1 MATISQQRPNL
12 GWGGQFTLSFY
23 WLTWNLQWT
32 AIIVILMPLQV
43 LAMVGEENKATAVG
57 IVTSIGAIISLAL
70 PPLIGALSDRTRS
83 RMGRR
88 KPYMLWGSV
97 IDGGA
102 LLLLAFV
109 PLWFEMPWAIVL
121 YVLAMMLLQFGS
133 SVATSPYSALIPDVV
148 PKHQMG
154 QASGWLALMSL
165 LGIFLGNFLGGF
177 HSDLFGGIVETY
189 WAMLGLFTIG
199 SLITILGV
207 REPKPPLADRFN
219 WKEFLNGLI
228 EPLKNHNFRW
238 VFLTR
243 LFVEGGQW
251 TVQAFLLFYFTDL
264 FFKSGQPIELFGL
277 VVDKPEQSVMYFLTA
292 VLLGAIPSSYVAGHL
307 SDKFGRKPM
316 VYIASGL
323 MSVVVIL
330 FAFNVIPVFVGVVLL
345 GLVFGLGHGT
355 YKSVDW
361 ALACDVLPSEDDF
374 AKDMGVWHIAMMVP
388 QVLFLPIA
396 GFLLDTFQKVGQSAG
411 VEHLGYTVIFSM
423 ACVLFVLGTVFIV
436 KIRGVR

>member
-1 MATISQQRPNL
+1 METSETRPVL
-12 GWGGQFTLSFY
+12 GWGRQFTLSFY
-23 WLTWNLQWT
+23 WLTWNIQWT

-43 LAMVGEENKATAVG
+43 LSMVGEENKATAVG
-57 IVTSIGAIISLAL
+57 IVTSIGAIISLVL

-83 RMGRR
+83 KMGRR

-109 PLWFEMPWAIVL
+109 PLWFEMPMAIVF
-121 YVLAMMLLQFGS
+121 YVAAMMLLQFGS

-148 PKHQMG
+148 PKAQMG

-165 LGIFLGNFLGGF
+165 IGIFLGNFIGGF

-189 WAMLGLFTIG
+189 WVMLMLFAIGIVITMLG
-199 SLITILGV
+199 V
-207 REPKPPLADRFN
+207 KEPSVSPSVEPFKWN
-219 WKEFLNGLI
+219 EYWQGLM
-228 EPLKNHNFRW
+228 EPLKDHNFRW

-243 LFVEGGQW
+243 MFVEGGQW
-251 TVQAFLLFYFTDL
+251 TVQAFLLFYFRDL
-264 FFKSGQPIELFGL
+264 FFGSGGSVELFGL
-277 VVDKPEQSVMYFLTA
+277 TVDKPEQSVTFFLAA
-292 VLLGAIPSSYVAGHL
+292 VLLGAIPSSYLAGHL

-323 MSVVVIL
+323 MSIVVVM
-330 FAFNVIPVFVGVVLL
+330 FAFNVIPVFAGVVLL

-388 QVLFLPIA
+388 QVLFLPLA
-396 GFLLDTFQKVGQSAG
+396 GFLLDTFQSVGQSAG
-411 VEHLGYTVIFSM
+411 IAHLGYTVIFSM

-436 KIRGVR
+436 KIRGIR